1 MRYSVSDII
10 NKIFGAELVQVLDWL
25 CKLGVGSGFQEED
38 ILVELE
44 SSRYVGSYVT
54 TLLKSK
60 VLSLVDV
67 SI

>member
-1 MRYSVSDII
+1 MGYSVSDII
-10 NKIFGAELVQVLDWL
+10 NKIFCAELVQVLDWL
-25 CKLGVGSGFQEED
+25 SKLGAGSSFQEED

-44 SSRYVGSYVT
+44 SSRNVGGYVT

>member
-1 MRYSVSDII
+1 MGYSVSDII
-10 NKIFGAELVQVLDWL
+10 NKIFGTILVQVLDWL
-25 CKLGVGSGFQEED
+25 SKLGAGSSFQEED

-44 SSRYVGSYVT
+44 SSRNVGGYVT

>member
-1 MRYSVSDII
+1 MGYSVSYII
-10 NKIFGAELVQVLDWL
+10 NKIFGAELVQVLNWL

-44 SSRYVGSYVT
+44 SSRNVCGYVT

-60 VLSLVDV
+60 ILSLVDV

>member
-1 MRYSVSDII
+1 MGYSVSDII
-10 NKIFGAELVQVLDWL
+10 NKIFGTKLVQVLDWL
-25 CKLGVGSGFQEED
+25 SKLGAGSSFQEED

-44 SSRYVGSYVT
+44 SSRNVGGYVT